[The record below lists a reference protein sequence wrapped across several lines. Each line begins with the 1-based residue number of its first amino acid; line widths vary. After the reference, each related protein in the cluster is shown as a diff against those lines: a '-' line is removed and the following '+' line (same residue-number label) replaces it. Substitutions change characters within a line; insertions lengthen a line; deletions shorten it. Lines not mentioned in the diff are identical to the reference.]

1 MVVVEANASGLCV
14 TEDRFVLK
22 ILFAGLSIRANDC
35 QPLVHDLPC
44 ETLLQ
49 GEI

>member
-1 MVVVEANASGLCV
+1 MVLDKSVSGLCV

-22 ILFAGLSIRANDC
+22 ILFAGLSIRGSDC
-35 QPLVHDLPC
+35 QPSVHDLPC